1 MIETLLEIICKI
13 PDAVW
18 AAIIASLL
26 TLGGVL
32 LTNRENNKRFIAQL
46 AHEADIRKT
55 ERLMELRTDVYLPA
69 IESVS
74 NTYLTL
80 AKMSDLDL
88 SDKAISEVFSK
99 SSASI
104 SKINIV
110 GTIGTVKALTALS
123 LTLSE
128 TYLQLVAKRKPLIE
142 RKNDIE
148 NIYKLYNDSSK
159 EKDRLLE
166 LVKEFNLQGSTD
178 KKRWEA
184 INNRYDFESQQ
195 TDKYNKELEELEDTN
210 DKELKEYAMKCYLSL
225 KEVGQPITVAI
236 SAIRK
241 EMEIPFDSDEYQVI
255 MDNAFNSGQESL
267 DRFFKEVSQENG

>member
-1 MIETLLEIICKI
+1 MIETLFEIICKI

-32 LTNRENNKRFIAQL
+32 LTNRENNKRLIAQL
-46 AHEADIRKT
+46 EHDADIRKT
-55 ERLMELRTDVYLPA
+55 QRLMELRTNVYLPA
-69 IESVS
+69 VEAVS

-80 AKMSDLDL
+80 AKMADLDL
-88 SDKAISEVFSK
+88 SEKDISEVFSK

-110 GTIGTVKALTALS
+110 GTIETVKALSALS
-123 LTLSE
+123 SILSE
-128 TYLQLVAKRKPLIE
+128 TYLQLVAKRTPLIE

-148 NIYKLYNDSSK
+148 NTYKLYNDSSK

-166 LVKEFNLQGSTD
+166 LIKEFNLQGSTD
-178 KKRWEA
+178 KRRWEA
-184 INNRYDFESQQ
+184 INNRYDFENQQ
-195 TDKYNKELEELEDTN
+195 TDEYNKELDELEDKN
-210 DKELKEYAMKCYLSL
+210 SKELKEYAMKCYVSL

-241 EMEIPFDSDEYQVI
+241 EMEIPFDSDEYQEI
-255 MDNAFNSGQESL
+255 IDNAFNSGQESL
-267 DRFFKEVSQENG
+267 DRFFKEISQENG